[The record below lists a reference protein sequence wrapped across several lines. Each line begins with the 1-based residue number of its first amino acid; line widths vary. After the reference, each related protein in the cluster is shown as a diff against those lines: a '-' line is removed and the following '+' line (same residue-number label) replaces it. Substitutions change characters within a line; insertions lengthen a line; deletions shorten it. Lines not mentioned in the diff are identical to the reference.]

1 MVEIGEIE
9 KRISR
14 VKMNTIIRLERI
26 IEVGRI
32 LHLSFLQFFFD
43 A

>member
-1 MVEIGEIE
+1 MVEIGEIV
-9 KRISR
+9 KPISR
-14 VKMNTIIRLERI
+14 VNMNTIIRLERI

-32 LHLSFLQFFFD
+32 LHLSFSQFFFD